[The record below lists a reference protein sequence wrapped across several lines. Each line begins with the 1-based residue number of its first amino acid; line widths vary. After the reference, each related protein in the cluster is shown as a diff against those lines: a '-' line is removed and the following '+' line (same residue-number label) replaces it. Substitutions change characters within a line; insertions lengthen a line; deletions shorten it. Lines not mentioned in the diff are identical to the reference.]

1 MTAVYFSLASGNFGQ
16 NWTNT
21 GLITANDDWSGV
33 PSIIGYLGDY
43 STGSPN
49 PVDPRTLTAAAATTV
64 DVIAN
69 QTNPDAASAPG
80 GVAEFH
86 LANPT
91 IALNGSGTAD
101 APNIVIHLDATARQN
116 ITVSFNVRDLDA
128 SADNAVQQVALQ
140 YRTSD
145 TGVWMNVPGG
155 YVADATSPGSATLV
169 TAVNAALPA
178 DAANAATLQ
187 LRIITTNAAGNDEW
201 VGIDDIVVTS
211 QPLVVTNPGILS
223 IADASLA
230 EGDAGTAA
238 MTFTVNRN
246 GGTFGDVSATYTISF
261 PANANASDLAPGHL
275 LTGTV
280 SFVDGQ
286 TSATITVQVAG
297 DIEYE
302 PNETFAVTLSAPQG
316 GATLGDAS
324 ATGTIL
330 NNDPVPSAGGVFI
343 NEIHYDNTSTDVG
356 EAVEIAGPAGTSLAG
371 WSLVTYNGN
380 GGGTDSTI
388 PLSGTFPNQDDGYG
402 TLSFPVPGFQN
413 GAPDGIALVNNLG
426 QVVQFLSYEG
436 SFIATNGPAAGLT
449 STDIGVAEEP
459 VPGVGFSL
467 QLTGSGANYEDFSW
481 TGASD
486 DNFGQVNTGQ
496 NFIGANAAGE
506 VTIAD
511 RSIVEGDSG
520 TQQMVFTVRRAGGLN
535 NAAGVD
541 WVLDLSG
548 SADSADL
555 GPGQPL
561 SGHIDFG
568 VGVSSVQISVA
579 IAGDTVGEPND
590 TFQILLVNP
599 TGNITIT
606 DGAATG
612 TILNN
617 DPIALTIMQIQGE
630 AHRSAYEGQ
639 PIVTNGIVT
648 AVASNGFYLQD
659 AAGDGNARTSDAL
672 FVFTGAA
679 PGRLV
684 GDAVQ
689 VTGTVSEFLPGN
701 DATNLTITQVS
712 ASSVAFLSGGNPLPA
727 ATLIG
732 TGGLTPPTA
741 VIDDDGLASYDP
753 ATDGIDFYEAL
764 EGMRVTIDE
773 PLVVSQTT
781 GFGETY
787 VVASG
792 GAGVTGLNSRDG
804 VTLSE
809 GDYNPEKIQ
818 IDAGTLFPGYAPA
831 HSQGDRLSDVTGI
844 MSYSFNSYEV
854 LVTEAVAV
862 TEDVALSRETTTL
875 QGGRDYLTVAS
886 YNVENLSPADGPVKF
901 ELLAQ
906 NIVYNL
912 AAPDIIGLQ
921 EIQDANGIN
930 GSDPLSGVVTAQI
943 LIAAIAA
950 IGGPNYVYVEI
961 APSSAGSTGG
971 EPGGNIRN
979 GYLYNADRVDYVDGS
994 AQLIEDPAF
1003 NGSRRPLVADFT
1015 FNGETVSLINVHFT
1029 SRIGSDPLWGSTQPA
1044 ADAGDAARTAQAQ
1057 AVSAYVNDALTG
1069 DPSLHF
1075 GVLGDFNGFYFE
1087 DAVGALEAGDV
1098 FADLHRLLPETE
1110 RYSYMFDGNLQAIDH
1125 MLVTGGLR
1133 DGASFDA
1140 VHINAEQADDAT
1152 RATDH
1157 DPILGR
1163 FFIEHPNEAPFDLVL
1178 DDDEIDEN
1186 APAGTLVGTFSADD
1200 PDGDV
1205 LAYTLVDDAEGRF
1218 ELNSGTGALTSTAPF
1233 DHEAQASYTIV
1244 VRATD
1249 PEGEFVERTIEI
1261 AVADLNEAPTA
1272 AADAVAVDEDA
1283 TTPNL
1288 WDHLLGNDSDPDAGA
1303 SLSIDSVDD
1312 TGTLG
1317 SLEFDP
1323 DSETLRYVADHD
1335 SFDALA
1341 PGASVV
1347 DTFAYTVTDEHG
1359 LTSTATVSV
1368 TVTGVADGVTLHG
1381 GNGKDTLT
1389 GTEGEDYLNG
1399 GNGVDTLYGLGG
1411 HDLLVGGNGNDSL
1424 YGGNGNDALAGGHG
1438 GDYLEGG
1445 SGADLFVF
1453 GKGGGEDVITD
1464 FEVGVDR
1471 LVLQDG
1477 IGVKNAFI
1485 ADVDQDGEDDL
1496 VIAFT
1501 NGGGAVALLGVTN
1514 FGAVGFA
1521 GPEALDSYPP
1531 F

>member
-1 MTAVYFSLASGNFGQ
+1 MTAVYFSLASGAFSQDWSNP
-16 NWTNT
+16 N
-21 GLITANDDWSGV
+21 LITADDDWSGV
-33 PSIIGYLGDY
+33 PSIIGYRGDGLV
-43 STGSPN
+43 SSSGVNPTSVTGTSS
-49 PVDPRTLTAAAATTV
+49 VV

-69 QTNPDAASAPG
+69 PSPNNPDTFGTG
-80 GVAEFH
+80 GVVEFDD
-86 LANPT
+86 LADRVV
-91 IALNGSGTAD
+91 ALQGSGTAD
-101 APNIVIHLDATARQN
+101 APYLVVHLDATGRQN
-116 ITVSFNVRDLDA
+116 VTFSTRLRDIDAGTA
-128 SADNAVQQVALQ
+128 SAQPIAVQ
-140 YRTSD
+140 YRIGD
-145 TGVWMNVPGG
+145 TGPWLNITGG
-155 YVADATSPGSATLV
+155 YVA
-169 TAVNAALPA
+169 NANVGADTMLSVVLPPAA
-178 DAANAATLQ
+178 DGQAQ
-187 LRIITTNAAGNDEW
+187 IQVRVITTDAGGSDAFI
-201 VGIDDIVVTS
+201 GIDDITVSSV
-211 QPLVVTNPGILS
+211 PLVITNPGTLS
-223 IADASLA
+223 IADASVA

-238 MTFTVNRN
+238 MTFTVNRA
-246 GGTFGDVSATYTISF
+246 GGSFGAVSATYTISF
-261 PANANASDLAPGHL
+261 PGSANSADLAPGHL

-280 SFVDGQ
+280 SFADGQ
-286 TSATITVQVAG
+286 TSATITVNVAG
-297 DIEYE
+297 DIEFE
-302 PNETFAVTLSAPQG
+302 PNETFTVTLSAPTG
-316 GATLGDAS
+316 GATLSDAS
-324 ATGTIL
+324 ATGTIV
-330 NNDPVPSAGGVFI
+330 NDDPVPSAGGVFI
-343 NEIHYDNTSTDVG
+343 NEIHYDNTGTDVG
-356 EAVEIAGPAGTSLAG
+356 EAIEIAGPTGTSLAG
-371 WSLVTYNGN
+371 WSLVLYNGN
-380 GGGTDSTI
+380 GGGSYGTI
-388 PLSGTFPNQDDGYG
+388 PLSGVFGNQDDGYG
-402 TLSFPVPGFQN
+402 TLSFSAVNIQN
-413 GAPDGIALVNNLG
+413 GAPDGIALVNPAN

-436 SFIATNGPAAGLT
+436 SFTATNGPAAGLV

-467 QLTGSGANYEDFSW
+467 QLTGAGANYEDFTW

-486 DNFGQVNTGQ
+486 DNFGQVNSGQ
-496 NFIGANAAGE
+496 DFIGANADGQ

-535 NAAGVD
+535 HSAGVD

-548 SADSADL
+548 SADTADL

-599 TGNITIT
+599 TGNIDIT
-606 DGAATG
+606 DGAAIG

-639 PIVTNGIVT
+639 PILTSGIVT

-689 VTGTVSEFLPGN
+689 VTGTVGEFLPGN
-701 DATNLTITQVS
+701 DATNLTVTQVS
-712 ASSVAFLSGGNPLPA
+712 ASSVAFQSAGNPLPA
-727 ATLIG
+727 AALIG
-732 TGGLTPPTA
+732 TGGLTPPTS

-753 ATDGIDFYEAL
+753 ATDGIDFYESL

-818 IDAGTLFPGYAPA
+818 IDASDTLFPGYDPA

-854 LVTEAVAV
+854 LVTEAVTV
-862 TEDVALSRETTTL
+862 TQDVTLARETTTL

-886 YNVENLSPADGPVKF
+886 YNVENLDPGDGPVKF
-901 ELLAQ
+901 NLLAQ

-921 EIQDANGIN
+921 EIQDANGMN

-1044 ADAGDAARTAQAQ
+1044 ADAGDSSRTAQAQ
-1057 AVSAYVNDALTG
+1057 AVSAYVNNELAG

-1087 DAVGALEAGDV
+1087 DAVGVLEAGDV

-1140 VHINAEQADDAT
+1140 VHINAEQADDAN

-1163 FFIEHPNEAPFDLVL
+1163 FFIEHPNEAPFNLEI

-1186 APAGTLVGTFSADD
+1186 APAGTLVGTLSADD
-1200 PDGDV
+1200 PDGDT
-1205 LAYTLVDDAEGRF
+1205 LAYTLVDNAGGRF
-1218 ELNSGTGALTSTAPF
+1218 ALDSGTGALTSTQPF

-1261 AVADLNEAPTA
+1261 AVADVNEAPTA

-1303 SLSIDSVDD
+1303 SLSINSVDD

-1317 SLEFDP
+1317 SLVFDP
-1323 DSETLRYVADHD
+1323 DTETLRYVADHD
-1335 SFDALA
+1335 SFDALP

-1347 DTFAYTVTDEHG
+1347 DTFSYTVTDEHG

-1424 YGGNGNDALAGGHG
+1424 DGGTGNDALAGGHG
-1438 GDYLEGG
+1438 GDWLTGG
-1445 SGADLFVF
+1445 AGADLFVF
-1453 GKGGGEDVITD
+1453 GKGGGEDMITD

-1521 GPEALDSYPP
+1521 GPEALSGYPP